1 MSTVDDL
8 LQKTSRTF
16 ALAIPLLPEPTRS
29 EVGIGYLL
37 FRIVDTF
44 EDASHWAPPRRIE
57 SLARF
62 VAMLDGAPDSEP
74 RALADECGRHPP
86 VDHAGYRELLQKLPF
101 VIERYQELEPRARG
115 IIRAHVERS
124 ARGMSAFVGRIDGV
138 GCLQL
143 ETLQDLRQYCYA
155 VAGIV
160 GEMLTELYLIGRPQL
175 DEPAPRLRQRA
186 ARFGEGLQLVNIIKD
201 AGPDAADGRIYLP
214 RQARLEEV
222 FDVAHE
228 DLEIAGAYTEELRLA
243 GVELGLVA
251 FNALIMQLAR
261 ANLNLL
267 RTHGLGSKLSR
278 LEVMRILAHVVSG
291 LGVET
296 EHAAQPEG

>member
-1 MSTVDDL
+1 MTTVDDL

-16 ALAIPLLPEPTRS
+16 ALAIPLLPEPTRAQ
-29 EVGIGYLL
+29 VGIGYLL
-37 FRIVDTF
+37 FRVADTF
-44 EDASHWAPPRRIE
+44 EDASHWAPPRRIDA
-57 SLARF
+57 LARF
-62 VAMLDGAPDSEP
+62 VDMLGHPGGPDAA
-74 RALADECGRHPP
+74 ALAEDCARWPP
-86 VDHAGYRELLQKLPF
+86 IDHAGYRELLQKLPYVLDRF
-101 VIERYQELEPRARG
+101 FEIAPEPREV
-115 IIRAHVERS
+115 IRHHVERS
-124 ARGMSAFVGRIDGV
+124 ARGMSAFLDRSDGS
-138 GCLQL
+138 GTLHL
-143 ETLQDLRQYCYA
+143 ETLQDLRDYCYA

-175 DEPAPRLRQRA
+175 AEPAPRLRQRA

-201 AGPDAADGRIYLP
+201 ARPDAAEGRVYLP
-214 RQARLEEV
+214 RQASLAEV
-222 FDVAHE
+222 FAVAHE

-243 GVELGLVA
+243 GCELGLVA

-267 RTHGLGSKLSR
+267 RSHGLGSKLSR
-278 LEVMRILAHVVSG
+278 LEVMKILAHVLSG

>member
-16 ALAIPLLPEPTRS
+16 ALAIPLLPEPTRN

-44 EDASHWAPPRRIE
+44 EDATHWAPQDRIDA
-57 SLARF
+57 LARF
-62 VAMLDGAPDSEP
+62 VDVLGHPVGREARD
-74 RALADECGRHPP
+74 LAADCTGWPP

-101 VIERYQELEPRARG
+101 VLERFQEIEPRARE
-115 IIRAHVERS
+115 IMRAHVERS
-124 ARGMSAFVGRIDGV
+124 ARGMSAFLARGDGNST
-138 GCLQL
+138 LPL
-143 ETLQDLRQYCYA
+143 ETLQDLRDYCYA

-160 GEMLTELYLIGRPQL
+160 GEMLTELYLLDRPQL

-201 AGPDAADGRIYLP
+201 ARPDAAEGRVYLP
-214 RQARLEEV
+214 RQASLDEV
-222 FDVAHE
+222 FAVAHE

-243 GVELGLVA
+243 GVELGLVG

-278 LEVMRILAHVVSG
+278 LEVMRILAHVLSG